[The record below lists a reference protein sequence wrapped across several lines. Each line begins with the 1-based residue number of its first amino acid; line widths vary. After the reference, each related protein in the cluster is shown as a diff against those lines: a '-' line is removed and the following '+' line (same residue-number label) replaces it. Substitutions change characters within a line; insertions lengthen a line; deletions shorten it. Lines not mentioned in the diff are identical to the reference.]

1 MKAFSQ
7 SRLSTHDVENQP
19 DALVDCSLF
28 EADAALKEGVTREGA
43 DWAAADLARFGA
55 KAGAA
60 DYLELGALAN
70 RYPPEFDT
78 HDRYGRRVDLVRF
91 HPAYHELMR
100 VAVAEGVAA
109 SPWDAPG
116 PGTHVARAA
125 KFYMQTQVEAGHLC
139 PITMTFAATP
149 TLRLEPA
156 LAREWLPRLHSRQYD
171 AANAP
176 VADKAGATMGMA
188 MTEKQGGSDVRANTT
203 RAVADRRRRL

>member
-1 MKAFSQ
+1 M
-7 SRLSTHDVENQP
+7 
-19 DALVDCSLF
+19 
-28 EADAALKEGVTREGA
+28 
-43 DWAAADLARFGA
+43 
-55 KAGAA
+55 
-60 DYLELGALAN
+60 
-70 RYPPEFDT
+70 
-78 HDRYGRRVDLVRF
+78 RF

-116 PGTHVARAA
+116 PGAHVARAA

-203 RAVADRRRRL
+203 RAVAIGDGVYEITGHKFFVSAPMCDAFLTLAQTPAGLTCFLSPRWLPDEPRTASSSCG